1 MSPGAGIQQVPESSR
16 GWGSGVLDLPRPPC
30 WLSARASSC
39 VMTRSMAPA
48 SEVPTAPRSVG
59 FLSAGASRLPSDG
72 DGRETTGRR
81 RDQTCPEAYRAGAHQ
96 PRGEGLGR
104 GLGRSPGRG
113 RAGAGRGRRAEPGPH
128 PRRQVRSPASA
139 RAPGRAADRSCT
151 RSALDS
157 GGPGW
162 VSLVQDASA
171 SGPGPRLSPSQPPRK
186 RPCSSACSLSHP
198 ANSSVP
204 PPLAGAD
211 PGLREGRRPRGGG
224 QDTSPSLCVPR
235 PAGEAG
241 SLALG
246 REGTALEGRWGNA
259 PSSGQLS

>member
-16 GWGSGVLDLPRPPC
+16 GWGSGGLDLPRPPC

-59 FLSAGASRLPSDG
+59 FFSAGASRLPSDG

-104 GLGRSPGRG
+104 GLGRSPGRSG
-113 RAGAGRGRRAEPGPH
+113 APGGAGAAPSPAGPQPCLCPRPWPGCRPQLHPVRAGFGGSRLGVAGP
-128 PRRQVRSPASA
+128 SASA
-139 RAPGRAADRSCT
+139 F
-151 RSALDS
+151 
-157 GGPGW
+157 
-162 VSLVQDASA
+162 
-171 SGPGPRLSPSQPPRK
+171 GPGPRLSPSQPPRK
-186 RPCSSACSLSHP
+186 RPCSSACSRTYP

-211 PGLREGRRPRGGG
+211 PGLREGRPPAWGRTGHL
-224 QDTSPSLCVPR
+224 TESLCAPPCR
-235 PAGEAG
+235 GSGEPG
-241 SLALG
+241 P
-246 REGTALEGRWGNA
+246 W
-259 PSSGQLS
+259 